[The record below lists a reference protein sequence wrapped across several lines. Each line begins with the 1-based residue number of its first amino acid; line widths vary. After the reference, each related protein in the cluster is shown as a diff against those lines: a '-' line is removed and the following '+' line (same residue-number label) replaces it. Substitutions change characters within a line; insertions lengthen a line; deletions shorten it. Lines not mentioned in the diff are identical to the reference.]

1 MEEKTIE
8 KLKKI
13 LEERKAKVE
22 KDLESIAKK
31 DPNMKGDYDAKYP
44 DFGLSQSTDE
54 DALEVQ
60 AYENNL
66 SVEYALEIRLQK
78 INQALEKMAKGTYG
92 ICDNCGQEIDV
103 RRLEAMPETTTCTTC
118 QKKAKS

>member
-1 MEEKTIE
+1 MDAKTVE

-13 LEERKAKVE
+13 LEERRIKVE
-22 KDLESIAKK
+22 KDLESIAQK
-31 DPNMKGDYDAKYP
+31 DPNMKGDYDAKFP

-78 INQALEKMAKGTYG
+78 INQALEKIAKGTYG
-92 ICDNCGQEIDV
+92 ICDNCDQPIDE
-103 RRLEAMPETTTCTTC
+103 RRLEAMPETMTCTKC
-118 QKKAKS
+118 QKKTK

>member
-1 MEEKTIE
+1 MDEKTLAQ
-8 KLKKI
+8 LKKA
-13 LEERKAKVE
+13 LEERKRKAE
-22 KDLESIAKK
+22 KELESIAKK
-31 DPNMKGDYDAKYP
+31 DPKMKGDYDARFP

-78 INQALEKMAKGTYG
+78 INQALEKMTNGTYG
-92 ICDNCGQEIDV
+92 ICDKCGQPIDE
-103 RRLEAMPETTTCTTC
+103 RRLLAMPETTTCTKC